1 MRRGPTGLALAR
13 RLAVTYVVAAAL
25 LAACKSRYPG
35 DTDGRG
41 PDGAADAREGGL
53 ARMTMDASPT
63 PADDA
68 IPATS
73 SEELT
78 VRARHLLEA
87 IAKDDAE
94 LAVDIVFP
102 RDAWLATRDAADP
115 GKDWERRVTGPF
127 RKAVHGM
134 SRKHKNLL
142 SAQFA
147 SLELGRSVEQ
157 VTPRRHSWK
166 KALWTVNGARLTFV
180 VDGHTRTLPIREM
193 TGWRG
198 AWYVTRLR

>member
-1 MRRGPTGLALAR
+1 
-13 RLAVTYVVAAAL
+13 
-25 LAACKSRYPG
+25 
-35 DTDGRG
+35 
-41 PDGAADAREGGL
+41 
-53 ARMTMDASPT
+53 MDASSS

-73 SEELT
+73 SEELAI
-78 VRARHLLEA
+78 RARHLLEA

-94 LAVDIVFP
+94 LAIDIVFP
-102 RDAWLATRDAADP
+102 RDGWLATRDAADP
-115 GKDWERRVTGPF
+115 GKDWERRMTGPF
-127 RKAVHGM
+127 RKAVHAM

-157 VTPRRHSWK
+157 TPLRRHSWK